1 MEYTSSIKLNELIQ
15 TSGMNLKQFARYFKI
30 PYRTIQNWNL
40 GIRPCPG
47 YLLELMEYKLNKEAM
62 IGQGERNIMCIV
74 IDDIE
79 GQE

>member
-1 MEYTSSIKLNELIQ
+1 MTLTELIKS
-15 TSGMNLKQFARYFKI
+15 SGMNLKQFAEYFKL
-30 PYRTIQNWNL
+30 PYRTVQNWHL
-40 GIRPCPG
+40 GIRPCPE

-74 IDDIE
+74 VDDIE